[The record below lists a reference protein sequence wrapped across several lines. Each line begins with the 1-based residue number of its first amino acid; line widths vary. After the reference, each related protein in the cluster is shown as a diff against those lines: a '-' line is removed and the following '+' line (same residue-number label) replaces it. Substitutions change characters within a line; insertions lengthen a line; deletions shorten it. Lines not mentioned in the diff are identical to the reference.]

1 MSMLEYNHV
10 WTSTGSSGAVG
21 SALKIDWPAVESVLM
36 IQYSTLAST
45 QSVSLQM
52 AQESSGPWAVQTST
66 SISTANSTQ
75 ITLRVTG
82 PLGPG
87 WVRPYLHSASTGTYQ
102 FRLLGVS

>member
-1 MSMLEYNHV
+1 MSMLEYSHV

-21 SALKIDWPAVESVLM
+21 SALQITWPAIENVLM

-52 AQESSGPWAVQTST
+52 AQESTGPWAIQAST
-66 SISTANSTQ
+66 SISTAASTQ
-75 ITLRVTG
+75 ITMRMTG

-102 FRLLGVS
+102 FRLIGVS